1 MEMDGESFSNVT
13 FSDLTYGTVYE
24 ANYTNY
30 STEAE
35 LPGYIFWYVTI
46 ANLCIFIV
54 GVVGNIL
61 VLTVIIRNKKMRTH
75 MNCLLC
81 NLCIADLQVLLI
93 CQPAGMVEFYGKD
106 RWYLG
111 PVMCKLVPLFE
122 NASLNASVLTLWVIS
137 CERYQAICRSLKNNI
152 CQLAKNAGNCV
163 LLIWACAY
171 LLSLPF
177 FFMTYHETASFYDGT
192 EVMVCRTHVNEFW
205 HFFYVTAM
213 TVVFFLLPLVILLFM
228 YCAIIRKIFL
238 TQSPD
243 ENPPSR
249 QRKQAILMIIGVV
262 TLFFVSLVPIRTVTM
277 WIVYYSSND
286 DKRQLGF
293 ETYTNFICLA
303 RIMLNVNSAGNPIIY
318 GLVSS
323 RFRMAF
329 RNIGACGRRSS
340 NNEQSKFPT
349 EISTSKHNPRVFKM
363 ERKKVSFGTN
373 V

>member
-1 MEMDGESFSNVT
+1 MEESVPNVST
-13 FSDLTYGTVYE
+13 SDYTYAADYDI
-24 ANYTNY
+24 N
-30 STEAE
+30 STSYPVQAG
-35 LPGYIFWYVTI
+35 LPGYIFWYVTL
-46 ANLCIFIV
+46 ANLCIFVV
-54 GVVGNIL
+54 GVLGNIL
-61 VLTVIIRNKKMRTH
+61 VLTVIIRHKEMRTH

-81 NLCIADLQVLLI
+81 NLCVADLQVLLI
-93 CQPAGMVEFYGKD
+93 CQPAGMAEFYAKD

-137 CERYQAICRSLKNNI
+137 CERYQAICRSLKTNI

-177 FFMTYHETASFYDGT
+177 FFMTYHEKASFYDGT
-192 EVMVCRTHVNEFW
+192 EVMVCRTRINEFW

-213 TVVFFLLPLVILLFM
+213 TVLFFLLPLLILLFM

-243 ENPPSR
+243 EHPPSR

-262 TLFFVSLVPIRTVTM
+262 TLFFVSLLPIRTVTM
-277 WIVYYSSND
+277 WIVYSSNE

-293 ETYTNFICLA
+293 EAFTNLICIA

-318 GLVSS
+318 GLISS

-329 RNIGACGRRSS
+329 RNLGACGSRSS
-340 NNEQSKFPT
+340 GSDQSKFPT
-349 EISTSKHNPRVFKM
+349 EISSTKNNARGFRM
-363 ERKKVSFGTN
+363 ERKKVSFGTS

>member
-1 MEMDGESFSNVT
+1 MDVTGSVSNVT
-13 FSDLTYGTVYE
+13 ISYFTYSNMNETSEPVH
-24 ANYTNY
+24 
-30 STEAE
+30 AE
-35 LPGYIFWYVTI
+35 LPDYIFWYVTL
-46 ANLCIFIV
+46 ANLCIFVV

-61 VLTVIIRNKKMRTH
+61 VLTVIIRHKEMRTH

-81 NLCIADLQVLLI
+81 NLCVADLQVLLI

-122 NASLNASVLTLWVIS
+122 NASLNASVITLWVIS
-137 CERYQAICRSLKNNI
+137 CERYQAICRSLKTNI
-152 CQLAKNAGNCV
+152 CQLAKNAGSCV

-177 FFMTYHETASFYDGT
+177 FFMTYHESASFYDGT
-192 EVMVCRTHVNEFW
+192 EVLVCRTHVNEFW

-213 TVVFFLLPLVILLFM
+213 TAVFFILPLLILLFM

-238 TQSPD
+238 TRSPD

-262 TLFFVSLVPIRTVTM
+262 TLFFVSLVPIRVVTM
-277 WIVYYSSND
+277 WIVYSSND
-286 DKRQLGF
+286 DKEQIGF
-293 ETYTNFICLA
+293 ENYTNLICIA
-303 RIMLNVNSAGNPIIY
+303 RLMLNVNSAGNPIIY
-318 GLVSS
+318 GLLSS
-323 RFRMAF
+323 RFRTAF
-329 RNIGACGRRSS
+329 RRIGACWRRSPTHDL
-340 NNEQSKFPT
+340 SKYTT
-349 EISTSKHNPRVFKM
+349 EISNTRNPRLFKM
-363 ERKKVSFGTN
+363 ERKKVSFGTS